1 MNALADPIVAAEA
14 ADMADPELGA
24 EFPDQLRHNNG
35 TANKH
40 YGLPCP
46 HCGSPGRIRTSDLIE
61 PTFRVIYFECSYYLC
76 GHKWRAS
83 LAYEYGIQPSAIPKP
98 GVDLPL
104 KTPNRADL
112 IDDSR
117 RALPGPEPGPLPL
130 FD

>member
-1 MNALADPIVAAEA
+1 MSIEGTRIVADEA
-14 ADMADPELGA
+14 TPAPLGA
-24 EFPDQLRHNNG
+24 DWPEQLRHNNG

-46 HCGSPGRIRTSDLIE
+46 HCGSRGNIRTSDLIE
-61 PTFRVIYFECSYYLC
+61 PTFRVIYFECSFYQC

-98 GVDLPL
+98 GLDLPL
-104 KTPNRADL
+104 KTPVRADL

-117 RALPGPEPGPLPL
+117 PPGPEPGPLPL